1 MKRTTCISVMIALV
15 LPVAAGSAAGPANDE
30 VKWVGELRKVM
41 MGDDQAVIALDS
53 LEPGK
58 GFYALGPVEGMDG
71 EITVFDGEPSIATV
85 VEGQPRIRS
94 TTHIKAA
101 LLIWTRVA
109 RWASVPLPP
118 TLRSLD
124 DLDAFAGKAARDQ
137 GLDPNAPFPFRVTA
151 RLEAGRMHI
160 LDRRGRAVRGHED
173 HDRIRMT
180 IPLAG
185 TMVEMLGFRSDHHQG
200 VLTHMG
206 SNMHVHAR
214 TIDDR
219 LSGHVDEV
227 SIASGQ
233 LWLPAAE

>member
-1 MKRTTCISVMIALV
+1 MKRTTYATVMFALV
-15 LPVAAGSAAGPANDE
+15 LAVAVASAARPANYE
-30 VKWVGELRKVM
+30 VKWVGELHTVM
-41 MGDDQAVIALDS
+41 MGDDKAVIALDS
-53 LEPGK
+53 LELGK

-71 EITVFDGEPSIATV
+71 EITVFDGEPSIAMV
-85 VEGQPRIRS
+85 VEGQPRIQS
-94 TTHIKAA
+94 TMHVKAA

-109 RWASVPLPP
+109 KWASVPLPP

-124 DLDAFAGKAARDQ
+124 DLDVFVGKAARDH
-137 GLDPNAPFPFRVTA
+137 GFNPTAPFPFRVTA

-160 LDRRGRAVRGHED
+160 LDRRGRPVRGHED
-173 HDRIRMT
+173 HDKIQMT

-185 TMVEMLGFRSDHHQG
+185 TMVEMLGFWSDHHQG

-214 TIDDR
+214 TIDDK

-227 SIASGQ
+227 SIVSGQ
-233 LWLPAAE
+233 LWLPAGE